1 MITKE
6 SIQEK
11 IGKLQIEQAT
21 LQTRHDNIV
30 KEFQVKQAE
39 FQQVVTGNQNRF
51 QQITGAI
58 AQLTELLNSI
68 PNGELPPETQ

>member
-6 SIQEK
+6 SIQEQ

-30 KEFQVKQAE
+30 KEFQFKQAE
-39 FQQVVTGNQNRF
+39 FQQVVSGNQNRF
-51 QQITGAI
+51 QQITGSI
-58 AQLTELLNSI
+58 QSLTEMLKTFD
-68 PNGELPPETQ
+68 PPPETPPA